1 MKDSAIIRGELI
13 GLSAKVMKADNVNC
27 VSISG
32 TVVNETRNTL
42 VIRHTNEDKV
52 VIKETSVF
60 KFMLQD
66 GTALEIEGKAILG
79 RPEDRVKK
87 RLKRRW

>member
-1 MKDSAIIRGELI
+1 MRDSAIIQGELI
-13 GLSAKVMKADNVNC
+13 GLSAKVVKANNASC

-42 VIRHTNEDKV
+42 VMRHANENKV
-52 VIKETSVF
+52 IIKETSVF
-60 KFMLQD
+60 KFILQD
-66 GTALEIEGKAILG
+66 GTAVEIEGRAILG